1 MVFKAANSMR
11 RVVVAEKDVL
21 VPFVVLMTL
30 NFIILLSWTIIDPLV
45 FQRVYSDDELTSY
58 GRCHSEGDSW
68 KGFISALAIL
78 NFVAMITANIEA
90 YKARNSKCYS
100 VSFFISCLLF
110 SHLILIPNLFSKYM
124 MSYPRVN
131 GLD

>member
-1 MVFKAANSMR
+1 MR
-11 RVVVAEKDVL
+11 RVVITEKDVL

-30 NFIILLSWTIIDPLV
+30 NFVILLSWTIIDPLV

-78 NFVAMITANIEA
+78 NFVAMILANIEA
-90 YKARNSKCYS
+90 YKARNSK
-100 VSFFISCLLF
+100 
-110 SHLILIPNLFSKYM
+110 
-124 MSYPRVN
+124 
-131 GLD
+131 